1 MEQYASQILLFFA
14 ALAGSVLN
22 AVAGGGGFIA
32 FPSLVFAGS
41 SPVSANAISTVA
53 LWPGNITSAK
63 AFEQDIKASR
73 RSLVYLLS
81 IAGFGGFLGAMLLI
95 LASSKTFEFLVPYF
109 LLFSWLLFSFS
120 SKILKYFKS
129 KTQKQNSFIY
139 DHKKFPALLVL
150 SIYGGYF
157 GAGLG
162 MMVLTVFTFYGMKNL
177 NEMNG
182 LKVLMVAVN
191 NGVAAF
197 TLLFSG
203 FIDWHF
209 TVIMIAG
216 ALIGGY
222 YGASMTR
229 RINQDV
235 LKKIIIIIGAV
246 ITLYFF
252 IAK

>member
-1 MEQYASQILLFFA
+1 MEQYATEILLFLA
-14 ALAGSVLN
+14 AIAGSVLN

-32 FPSLVFAGS
+32 FPSLVFAGAA
-41 SPVSANAISTVA
+41 PVNANAISTVA
-53 LWPGNITSAK
+53 LWPGNMASAK
-63 AFEQDIKASR
+63 AFEKDIKASR

-81 IAGFGGFLGAMLLI
+81 ISGLGGFLGAMLLI
-95 LASSKTFEFLVPYF
+95 VASSKTFEFLVPYF

-120 SKILKYFKS
+120 TKILEYFKS
-129 KTQKQNSFIY
+129 KTQAENSFIY
-139 DHKKFPALLVL
+139 DHKKFTALLAL

-157 GAGLG
+157 GAGMG

-191 NGVAAF
+191 NGIAAF

-203 FIDWHF
+203 FIDWYF
-209 TVIMIAG
+209 TIVMIAG

-222 YGASMTR
+222 YGAAVTR
-229 RINQDV
+229 KVNQDV
-235 LKKIIIIIGAV
+235 LKKIIIIIGGV

>member
-1 MEQYASQILLFFA
+1 MAEYGLQILLFFA
-14 ALAGSVLN
+14 AIVGGILN
-22 AVAGGGGFIA
+22 AAAGGGGFIA
-32 FPSLVFAGS
+32 FPSLVFAGAT
-41 SPVSANAISTVA
+41 PISANAISTVA
-53 LWPGNITSAK
+53 LWPGNIASAK
-63 AFEQDIKASR
+63 AFEDDIKVSK
-73 RSLVYLLS
+73 RSMIYLLS
-81 IAGFGGFLGAMLLI
+81 IAAFGGFVGAFLLMLI
-95 LASSKTFEFLVPYF
+95 SSKTFEFLVPYF
-109 LLFSWLLFSFS
+109 LLVSWLLFSFS
-120 SKILKYFKS
+120 SKILEYFNS
-129 KTQKQNSFIY
+129 KIQKESSFIY
-139 DHKKFPALLVL
+139 DHKKLFILLVL

-209 TVIMIAG
+209 TIIMIIG

-222 YGASMTR
+222 YGAAMTR
-229 RINQDV
+229 RINQDL
-235 LKKIIIIIGAV
+235 LKKMIIIIGAV

>member
-1 MEQYASQILLFFA
+1 MEQYTLEILLFSA
-14 ALAGSVLN
+14 AVAGSVLN

-53 LWPGNITSAK
+53 LWPGNIASAK
-63 AFEQDIKASR
+63 AFQNDIKASR
-73 RSLVYLLS
+73 RTLIYLLFIS
-81 IAGFGGFLGAMLLI
+81 GLGGFLGAMLLI

-120 SKILKYFKS
+120 SKILEYFKS
-129 KTQKQNSFIY
+129 KKQTQESFVY
-139 DHKKFPALLVL
+139 DHKKFAALLIL
-150 SIYGGYF
+150 GIYGGYF

-191 NGVAAF
+191 NGVAAL

-209 TVIMIAG
+209 TLVMIAG
-216 ALIGGY
+216 AIIGGY
-222 YGASMTR
+222 YGASLTR
-229 RINQDV
+229 KINQDI
-235 LKKIIIIIGAV
+235 LKKIIIIIGGL

-252 IAK
+252 MAK

>member
-1 MEQYASQILLFFA
+1 MESYAFDILLFFA

-32 FPSLVFAGS
+32 FPSLVFAGA

-53 LWPGNITSAK
+53 LWPGNIASAK
-63 AFEQDIKASR
+63 AFQNDIKASR
-73 RSLVYLLS
+73 RTLLFLLS
-81 IAGFGGFLGAMLLI
+81 ISGLGGFLGAMLLI
-95 LASSKTFEFLVPYF
+95 FASSKTFEFLVPYF

-120 SKILKYFKS
+120 AKILDYFKS
-129 KTQKQNSFIY
+129 RNEGQTSFTY
-139 DHKKFPALLVL
+139 DHKKFAPLLVL
-150 SIYGGYF
+150 GIYGGYF

-203 FIDWHF
+203 FINWHF
-209 TVIMIAG
+209 TFIMIAG

-222 YGASMTR
+222 YGASLTR
-229 RINQDV
+229 KINQDL
-235 LKKIIIIIGAV
+235 LKKIIIVIGGI

>member
-14 ALAGSVLN
+14 GLAGSVLN

-32 FPSLVFAGS
+32 FPSLVFAGAT
-41 SPVSANAISTVA
+41 PVSANAITTVA
-53 LWPGNITSAK
+53 LWPGNIASAK
-63 AFEQDIKASR
+63 AFERDIKASK
-73 RSLVYLLS
+73 RSLIYLLS
-81 IAGFGGFLGAMLLI
+81 ISGLGGFLGAMLLI

-120 SKILKYFKS
+120 SKILEYFKT
-129 KTQKQNSFIY
+129 KTEEESSFNY
-139 DHKKFPALLVL
+139 NHKKFVGLLIL

-157 GAGLG
+157 GAGMG
-162 MMVLTVFTFYGMKNL
+162 MMVLTIFTFYGMKNL

-203 FIDWHF
+203 FINWHF
-209 TVIMIAG
+209 TIIMVVG
-216 ALIGGY
+216 AVIGGY
-222 YGASMTR
+222 YGAALTR
-229 RINQDV
+229 KINQEV
-235 LKKIIIIIGAV
+235 LKKIIIIIGAF